1 VGTGCAVA
9 ELPCGSPARRW
20 GHPASER
27 IVARLASVTVL
38 VEADEIARE
47 LFGARLAAALG
58 RTVAAIPGRVTSPLS
73 AGPHTLLVGGAHLV
87 RGPSD
92 VLELLYGAGVTAPE
106 RAVRA
111 PSRLEPRL
119 RSVLEK
125 VGAGRDTP
133 DKLTASGEDAA
144 EILLVLT
151 ELELMG
157 LLGRGD
163 SGRYVPRDASWSG
176 EPPTERGH
184 G

>member
-1 VGTGCAVA
+1 
-9 ELPCGSPARRW
+9 
-20 GHPASER
+20 
-27 IVARLASVTVL
+27 
-38 VEADEIARE
+38 
-47 LFGARLAAALG
+47 
-58 RTVAAIPGRVTSPLS
+58 
-73 AGPHTLLVGGAHLV
+73 
-87 RGPSD
+87 
-92 VLELLYGAGVTAPE
+92 
-106 RAVRA
+106 
-111 PSRLEPRL
+111 
-119 RSVLEK
+119 VLEK

-176 EPPTERGH
+176 ELPTERGH